1 METSVKTPMQLFGL
15 PQYLRVPLFQRP
27 YVWDEERQWA
37 PLWEDVRRV
46 AEYHKNGQPEARH
59 FLGAVVTQQT
69 GSQLGRAETFSLVD
83 GQQRLTTLQLL
94 MNAAA
99 AEFELRGFVVQ
110 KAHLEALTHNEARFG
125 FVGVDQLK
133 VTHLNEDREP
143 FQLVMLAEPPLDY
156 EELPYEHR
164 IPKAHQ
170 YFGERVRDWLDEDDS
185 THAEDRAAGL
195 TNALTS
201 GLEFVVITLGKDEN
215 SQAIFETLNA
225 RGTPLTQA
233 DLVKNAVFERL
244 EAEGDDVHRVYTQI
258 WKHFETKFWTS
269 QLSLGRYSVSR
280 IEVFL
285 NHWLVAQ
292 LGEEVGSQATFTRFK
307 QWSGYETTRSMHE
320 IVGSIEQQATQ
331 YRGWIERAAT
341 RTGDLDT
348 PALFAHR
355 TQAAGYEAVKPI
367 LLWLYDPANHV
378 PGHLADEALRWVES
392 WVLRRALLRRAS
404 SDLSRVIAALVREAR
419 EVEPGRVAD
428 RIKTFLSQQ
437 DRPGTYWPPDREFL
451 EELVEMAAYQAHSR
465 SRLRMILESIEDDAR
480 GYNLEGASPTGS
492 RVERDRMH
500 IEHVLPQAWRSHWPV
515 EDLLQEVGR
524 DAHVHRLGNLTLLTQ
539 TLNTSVSN
547 GPWSGPSGKRAAL
560 ERHDVLLMNRPLRD
574 SEQWD
579 EQAINARTLAGV
591 EALLRTWPAP
601 EGHDVLPSLRRQDA
615 ADNYIELREMVAIG
629 QLAPGTV
636 LYAGGDRS
644 RTATV
649 TKDGA
654 LLVEGEVREYPSG
667 AAQVILGH
675 QTNGWQFWRLEDGRR
690 LAELRSEFHA
700 FKAEMRARGAT
711 MEAGP
716 EEV

>member
-1 METSVKTPMQLFGL
+1 METSVKTPMQLFAL

-37 PLWEDVRRV
+37 PLWEDVRR
-46 AEYHKNGQPEARH
+46 AEYRTNGQPEAGH

-69 GSQLGRAETFSLVD
+69 GSQLGTAETFSLVD

-99 AEFELRGFVVQ
+99 AEFELRGFEVQ
-110 KAHLEALTHNEARFG
+110 KATLEALTHNEARFG
-125 FVGVDQLK
+125 FVGIDQLK

-143 FQLVMLAEPPLDY
+143 FQLVMLAEQPLDY

-185 THAEDRAAGL
+185 THAEDCAAGL
-195 TNALTS
+195 TSALTS

-225 RGTPLTQA
+225 RGTPLDQA

-331 YRGWIERAAT
+331 YRGWVERAAN
-341 RTGDLDT
+341 RTGDVDT
-348 PALFAHR
+348 PR
-355 TQAAGYEAVKPI
+355 AVRLP
-367 LLWLYDPANHV
+367 H
-378 PGHLADEALRWVES
+378 
-392 WVLRRALLRRAS
+392 AS
-404 SDLSRVIAALVREAR
+404 SRIRGGQAHPAVAVRSGQPCARPSGGRGASVGGELGAAPRV
-419 EVEPGRVAD
+419 
-428 RIKTFLSQQ
+428 
-437 DRPGTYWPPDREFL
+437 
-451 EELVEMAAYQAHSR
+451 AAYQAHSR
-465 SRLRMILESIEDDAR
+465 SRLRMILEAIEDDAR

-636 LYAGGDRS
+636 LTQEEIVPGPPRSPRPERCWWKGRFASTPRVLRRSSSDTRRTGGSSGGSRMAGVWRS
-644 RTATV
+644 
-649 TKDGA
+649 
-654 LLVEGEVREYPSG
+654 
-667 AAQVILGH
+667 
-675 QTNGWQFWRLEDGRR
+675 
-690 LAELRSEFHA
+690 
-700 FKAEMRARGAT
+700 
-711 MEAGP
+711 
-716 EEV
+716 